1 MRQNFIKISFHPI
14 IIQFLDNRKSN
25 TLGFRLLLAPQIFR
39 PSLRPCGDSAG
50 DEPVNM
56 SCVKRIIY

>member
-25 TLGFRLLLAPQIFR
+25 ILGFRLPLAPQIFR
-39 PSLRPCGDSAG
+39 PSLRPCRDSAG